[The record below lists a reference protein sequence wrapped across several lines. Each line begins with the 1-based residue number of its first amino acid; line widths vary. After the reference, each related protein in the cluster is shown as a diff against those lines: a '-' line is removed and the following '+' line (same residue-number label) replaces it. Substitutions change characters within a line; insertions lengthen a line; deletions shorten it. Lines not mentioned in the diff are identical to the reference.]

1 MKLDH
6 NKTFSKASECYY
18 YGDCLSGD
26 RMLSLC
32 FLALTTRAEES
43 PKDESAILEFIKT
56 IRTQRNG
63 ENYVGLADS
72 LTRVRQQFFDT
83 QKE

>member
-6 NKTFSKASECYY
+6 NKTFSKASEFYY

-32 FLALTTRAEES
+32 FLALSNLAEES
-43 PKDESAILEFIKT
+43 PEDESAIVEVIKT
-56 IRTQRNG
+56 IRTQRNS

-72 LTRVRQQFFDT
+72 LTRVRHQFFDI
-83 QKE
+83 

>member
-32 FLALTTRAEES
+32 LLALSNLAEES
-43 PKDESAILEFIKT
+43 PEDESAIVEFIKT
-56 IRTQRNG
+56 IRTQRNS

-72 LTRVRQQFFDT
+72 LTRVRHQFFDI
-83 QKE
+83 